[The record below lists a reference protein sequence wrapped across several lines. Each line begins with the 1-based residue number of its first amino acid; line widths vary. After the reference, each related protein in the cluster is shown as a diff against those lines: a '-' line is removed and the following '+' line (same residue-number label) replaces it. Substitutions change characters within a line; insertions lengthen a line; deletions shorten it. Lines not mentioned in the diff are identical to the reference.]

1 MNRKPKLLAAF
12 LVLALALALTACG
25 AGGDRV
31 ERFAEANPGSGE
43 NIAIPGYEKLTF
55 TAGKTAQTVNLKNP
69 PENACTFVLTLSLDE
84 SGETLW
90 TGKALSP
97 GEAFTRI
104 TLSKALD
111 AGSYAATLHYDCYTI
126 EDNQPLNG
134 AEIQLT
140 LEVK

>member
-1 MNRKPKLLAAF
+1 MNRKPNILAAF
-12 LVLALALALTACG
+12 LALALVLLLTACG
-25 AGGDRV
+25 AGGDKV

-69 PENACTFVLTLSLDE
+69 AENACTFVLTLTLE
-84 SGETLW
+84 GGETLW
-90 TGKALSP
+90 TGKALQP

-104 TLSKALD
+104 TLSKTLD
-111 AGSYAATLHYDCYTI
+111 AGDYPATLHYDCFSLQ
-126 EDNQPLNG
+126 DNTPLNG

-140 LEVK
+140 IEVR